1 MNDLSRVHADRRR
14 YERHKV
20 SVQTELCLS
29 GQHSPMRVETSDLS
43 LGGCYIGT
51 RDTIPVG
58 TRLSVALSL
67 GEEKVMI
74 SAIVVTCY
82 PQVGNGIQF
91 LAMPPA
97 DRNRVRTF
105 LESLRDSN

>member
-1 MNDLSRVHADRRR
+1 
-14 YERHKV
+14 
-20 SVQTELCLS
+20 
-29 GQHSPMRVETSDLS
+29 MRVETSDLS

-51 RDTIPVG
+51 SDTIPVG
-58 TRLSVALSL
+58 TRLSVGLSL

-74 SAIVVTCY
+74 SAIVVACY

-105 LESLRDSN
+105 LESLRDSH